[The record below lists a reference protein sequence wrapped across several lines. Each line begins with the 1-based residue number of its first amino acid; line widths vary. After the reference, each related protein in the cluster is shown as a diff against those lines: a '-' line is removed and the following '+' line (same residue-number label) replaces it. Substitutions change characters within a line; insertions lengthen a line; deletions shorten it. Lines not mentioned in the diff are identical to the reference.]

1 VINLKPKRR
10 AIVIENEL
18 EFAETVR
25 KMLSTLDYDVTVS
38 TDASLSYATSLKEVD
53 LVFMDIQRP
62 QFSRRQI
69 LEQLA
74 HQKSPI
80 ILMSRHFEKVEAAEK
95 LARKL
100 KLNLI
105 ASLEKPFS
113 LEDLRDVL
121 PSEK

>member
-1 VINLKPKRR
+1 MINLKPKRR